1 MAGAM
6 VAGLAVGR
14 SPAMVLAAG
23 FMAAVGLKRMGRRN
37 GVRRSHPGGSRT
49 VVCANAPATSPKPKP
64 CCLDS
69 DEKGTPE
76 PAGFE
81 AVPAVAEMPSATH
94 AQPAESTVWEEGIPL
109 VWEQGRDGTL
119 SCGAVETQTV
129 WFGMLEPSHSG
140 PAGLP
145 PDQFRVGAIPALPP
159 LAKASELPA
168 SVSGD
173 PPAGKPLALPR
184 VPAIAEGSQTGRP
197 TASPFPLPMGGA
209 GGVPRMVEKPE
220 SNVGIARARP
230 AVRIPP
236 RKAAVQ
242 GGPPVGARRSV
253 VPYAPV
259 EDRRQGRWVMVVTTL
274 VLVIVVLA
282 VFRGAL
288 QLNGWK
294 LPWQVARAAAPER
307 HLKETSAR
315 ATPSPGRSQ
324 GALRSDAD
332 GMIR

>member
-23 FMAAVGLKRMGRRN
+23 FMAAVGLRRMG
-37 GVRRSHPGGSRT
+37 RRSHPGGSRT
-49 VVCANAPATSPKPKP
+49 VVCASAPATSPKPKP

-81 AVPAVAEMPSATH
+81 AVPAVAETPSATH
-94 AQPAESTVWEEGIPL
+94 AQPAKSTVDEEGVPL
-109 VWEQGRDGTL
+109 VWEQGRDGTV
-119 SCGAVETQTV
+119 SRGAVETQTV

-159 LAKASELPA
+159 LAKASEFPA
-168 SVSGD
+168 SASGD
-173 PPAGKPLALPR
+173 PPVGKPVALPK
-184 VPAIAEGSQTGRP
+184 VPAIADGSETGRP
-197 TASPFPLPMGGA
+197 AVPPCPLPMGGT

-220 SNVGIARARP
+220 SNAGIARTRP

-242 GGPPVGARRSV
+242 SGPSAGARRSV

-259 EDRRQGRWVMVVTTL
+259 DDRRQGRWMMVVTTL

-294 LPWQVARAAAPER
+294 LPWQVARAAALER
-307 HLKETSAR
+307 HLKETGAQT
-315 ATPSPGRSQ
+315 TPDPGRSQ